1 MKVKSRMVLYL
12 IVAIVAI
19 GVTYLSVE
27 LFFPRVATVEA
38 SLDGVTI
45 IYEQNF
51 FNRREGKILKLDD
64 KPIYNGNYP
73 IVISSFRLI
82 A

>member
-45 IYEQNF
+45 P
-51 FNRREGKILKLDD
+51 L
-64 KPIYNGNYP
+64 
-73 IVISSFRLI
+73 V